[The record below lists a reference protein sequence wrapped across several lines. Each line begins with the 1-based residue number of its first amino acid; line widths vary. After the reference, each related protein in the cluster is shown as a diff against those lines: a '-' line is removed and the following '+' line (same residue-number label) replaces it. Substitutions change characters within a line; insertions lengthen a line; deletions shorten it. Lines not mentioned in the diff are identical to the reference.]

1 MKINK
6 MIKKM
11 IKMIKNV
18 KIRNLIYKN
27 LNNKL

>member
-11 IKMIKNV
+11 NKMIKNV

>member
-6 MIKKM
+6 MRLKM
-11 IKMIKNV
+11 IKMIKDV
-18 KIRNLIYKN
+18 KIRSLIYKN